1 VILKRLTL
9 QNIRS
14 YRSNTIE
21 FPEGIS
27 LFEGDIGSGKSTILM
42 AIEFALFGLGSQKGG
57 SLLKTDASKGA
68 VSLLF
73 SVNGDDYR
81 IERTLERKKG
91 GVQQGKGFIQGP
103 EGKMHLSPSELKEK
117 ILEILG
123 FNEPPN
129 PRAQSI
135 IYRYAIFT
143 PQEEMKEI
151 LWKDAD
157 ERLQTL
163 RKALHLEDYQLA
175 RDNSEVLAAYLKTK
189 SGNLKASASD
199 IENKRN
205 NLQLI
210 EGQITSDTESLE
222 RKTITEKKLKDDL
235 SGLNERLEGLH
246 AEKEALIKVEAMI
259 PQFQKQIGD
268 KQRER
273 NNVKVDCDEAMKK
286 LKPLEEEIQQLQ
298 SSKKPTDKITSEL
311 AEELEGLK
319 LEYAG
324 LEKHAHAIESKLLNY
339 ETVLNDRICPICDR
353 EADPLEFHEK
363 IAAET
368 LEKEKIDEKT
378 AASHTAITTAER
390 LLQDLNEYKHSQDI
404 LLGIKKQ
411 AAMLRDK
418 ITSDSTKLQQLG
430 TDINELTGRL
440 KEAQDE
446 GINLK
451 GVSEKLRTLESETN
465 DVNRKL
471 NSIGKE
477 ISELEA
483 ALRLR
488 KQMKD
493 DLKREIETKQNKIN
507 KANLLDEYII
517 WLKNYFAPTLENI
530 EKHVMV
536 SFQQEFNQLFQQ
548 WFSLLVEDPTKEARI
563 DEAFTPI
570 IEQDGYE
577 HDVQYL
583 SGGEKTSIALAY
595 RLALNLLVRKV
606 STSMQSN
613 LLILDEPTDGFSR
626 EQLLK
631 VREILEEVACRQV
644 IIVSHE
650 KELESFANQI
660 FRVSKEQGVS
670 TIEAL

>member
-1 VILKRLTL
+1 MILKRLTL

-21 FPEGIS
+21 FPLGIS

-42 AIEFALFGLGSQKGG
+42 AIEFALFGLGSYQGG

-73 SVNGDDYR
+73 SVNGDDYS

-91 GVQQGKGFIQGP
+91 GVQQGKGHIRGPQGT
-103 EGKMHLSPSELKEK
+103 MHLSPSELKEK

-129 PRAQSI
+129 PKAGSV

-151 LWKDAD
+151 LIKKAD

-163 RKALHLEDYQLA
+163 RKALHLEDYQIA

-189 SGNLKASASD
+189 SGNLKAFASD
-199 IENKRN
+199 IEDKRN
-205 NLQLI
+205 TLQLV
-210 EGQITSDTESLE
+210 EGQITDDIKALE
-222 RKTITEKKLKDDL
+222 RKITVERQLQDDL
-235 SGLNERLEGLH
+235 NGLNKRLEGLQ
-246 AEKEALIKVEAMI
+246 AEKEALIKFGAFV
-259 PQFQKQIGD
+259 PQLQKQIVD

-273 NNVKVDCDEAMKK
+273 DSIKVDCDDATKR
-286 LKPLEEEIQQLQ
+286 LKPLEEQINQRQT
-298 SSKKPTDKITSEL
+298 SKRPTDKTPSEL
-311 AEELEGLK
+311 AEELKGLK
-319 LEYAG
+319 LEYANF
-324 LEKHAHAIESKLLNY
+324 EKNAHAVESKLHNY
-339 ETVLNDRICPICDR
+339 ERVLNDRICPICDR

-363 IAAET
+363 IAVET
-368 LEKEKIDEKT
+368 LEKEKIDEKVT
-378 AASHTAITTAER
+378 AYHLAITTTER
-390 LLQDLNEYKHSQDI
+390 LLQDLNEYNHSQEI
-404 LLGIKKQ
+404 LQGLVKQ
-411 AAMLRDK
+411 AAMLQEKRE
-418 ITSDSTKLQQLG
+418 SNSNKLQQLS
-430 TDINELTGRL
+430 TEVHELTGRL

-451 GVSEKLRTLESETN
+451 AVSEKLRTLESETN
-465 DVNRKL
+465 EVDGKL
-471 NSIGKE
+471 KSIGKE

-488 KQMKD
+488 KQMKE

-507 KANLLDEYII
+507 KANLLEEYTI

-530 EKHVMV
+530 EKHVMIT
-536 SFQQEFNQLFQQ
+536 FQQEFNQLFQQ
-548 WFSLLVEDPTKEARI
+548 WFGLLVEDPTKEARI

-595 RLALNLLVRKV
+595 RLALNMIVRKE

-631 VREILEEVACRQV
+631 VREILEEVACPQV

-650 KELESFANQI
+650 KELESFADQI